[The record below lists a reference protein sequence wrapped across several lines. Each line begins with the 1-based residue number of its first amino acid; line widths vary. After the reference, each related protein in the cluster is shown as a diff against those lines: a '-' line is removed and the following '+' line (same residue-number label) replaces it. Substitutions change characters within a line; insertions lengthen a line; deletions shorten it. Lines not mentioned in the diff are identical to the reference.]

1 MSYLI
6 MGFVALLA
14 GFRSLAFRRRQL
26 SAAPIS
32 SSLIIIRPVFLGVL
46 GWTGI
51 AAGLFL
57 LVGGIV
63 ILAQN

>member
-6 MGFVALLA
+6 MGFVGLLA
-14 GFRSLAFRRRQL
+14 GFRALAFRRRQL
-26 SAAPIS
+26 GAVPIS
-32 SSLIIIRPVFLGVL
+32 SSLVILRPAFLGVL

-57 LVGGIV
+57 LVGGILA
-63 ILAQN
+63 LAQG